1 MAMFL
6 KKRRDENLRVLT
18 EREIQEKLYGH
29 FRQKTVA
36 VEEEEAVPAVQEPPQ
51 KTERDLFV
59 PAAEPVEKKE
69 PLYKPRPAPAAKK
82 PNRFL
87 KDIGGTV
94 KKSFTSVANKVS
106 AVSLPKVPTVKKP
119 RWVEK
124 LETLP
129 LTSVAAAFF
138 AAVLLVVGLRAVMH
152 IGFNA
157 WPVERILQAHKM
169 AVPAGDVQEPDETP
183 VEENIIIKVSETV
196 ASAPKV
202 EVLKA
207 PAPSPLKKYY
217 TIQLVVYE
225 NVSLADKQVQRLKA
239 KKLDAFHKSVK
250 TSRGKERYQ
259 VFLGHFPTF
268 DDAQSRLAKYK
279 KANLLT
285 EFSDSF
291 VRPQTE

>member
-29 FRQKTVA
+29 IWQKTVA
-36 VEEEEAVPAVQEPPQ
+36 VEEEESVPAVQEQPQ
-51 KTERDLFV
+51 KAERDLFV
-59 PAAEPVEKKE
+59 PASEPVEKKE
-69 PLYKPRPAPAAKK
+69 PLFKSRPAPAPKRQ
-82 PNRFL
+82 NHFF

-106 AVSLPKVPTVKKP
+106 SVSLPKVPTVKKP

-124 LETLP
+124 LESLP
-129 LTSVAAAFF
+129 LASVAAAFF

-157 WPVERILQAHKM
+157 WPIERILQTHKS
-169 AVPAGDVQEPDETP
+169 AVPAGDVSEQGETTM
-183 VEENIIIKVSETV
+183 EDNIIIKVLEPA

-202 EVLKA
+202 EAQKA
-207 PAPSPLKKYY
+207 PAMALKKYY
-217 TIQLVVYE
+217 TIQLIVYE
-225 NVSLADKQVQRLKA
+225 DVSLADRQVKRLKD
-239 KKLDAFHKSVK
+239 KKLDSFYKTVK

-259 VFLGHFPTF
+259 VYVGHFSTF